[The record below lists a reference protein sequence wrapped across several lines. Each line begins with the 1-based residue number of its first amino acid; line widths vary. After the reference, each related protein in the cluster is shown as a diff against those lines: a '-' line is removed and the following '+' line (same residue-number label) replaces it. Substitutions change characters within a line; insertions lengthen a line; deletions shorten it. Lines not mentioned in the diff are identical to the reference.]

1 MQRYVLITVNFLCVI
16 FLDCKAEITKYGD
29 IRITIGA
36 GKPKMVTAALDSI
49 QLSIFS
55 HRFMSIAEQM
65 GR

>member
-1 MQRYVLITVNFLCVI
+1 MYVYFI
-16 FLDCKAEITKYGD
+16 DCRAEITKYGD
-29 IRITIGA
+29 IRVTIGS
-36 GKPKMVTAALDSI
+36 GKPKKVTTDLDSI